1 MASRMLSRI
10 WLSALIFTTVVSS
23 QKGGTVR
30 MLAYPML
37 IKNQPLDAESYST
50 AITSLKRDHDID
62 LIVDF
67 TEYDIYQIDVVWP
80 GEFGDKFLDL
90 APFIPESLKNL
101 HNPQIYNA
109 NNLQGRQVAVPFFA
123 DYGTVFY
130 RTDLLEKYNYTGPP
144 ETWDEMESMMAK
156 IVPEERKTNPMFF
169 GYVGQLNA
177 YEGLTC
183 NFLEWIASN
192 DGGYIVDQFN
202 LSVTVNNPNA
212 GYSPLASLVYDE
224 PLTERMW
231 LSGNTLFI
239 RLWATMIF
247 NTMTSKT
254 FPKDARGNPAFNMVR
269 IPGKTKNLSGATL
282 GGFQLAVNKFTRN
295 VNASVKAVQAMMT
308 REFQVKRLEMTK
320 VWPTIPSIY
329 GGYGNPSS
337 QRLQRHRIIL
347 REVYLAVNKILRD
360 DMTASQ
366 GLRDLSISVA
376 KALGGTKIPQHSQVH
391 QVTFVHFSDP
401 AGIVFMTISG
411 ILAIANIVLFIVIFL
426 NRTNRVLSAASPLFL
441 LMMVAGTLIGHAAIY
456 VYTGRPS
463 SLKCVLQPWFV
474 VGGYSV
480 TVAALISRTWRIYQ
494 IFRNPYSMI
503 QVTNPELLKTWV
515 YLTALNI
522 FLLVLW
528 TFFNA
533 PAPALS
539 RNTQTGWIMI
549 GLLFTYNALMLGG
562 AVFLTSRTRRVQGP
576 FNEARYVGYAVYTMV
591 LVDVILIMALVFN
604 RVDRSHI
611 SHSVIKTQSF
621 PACQIESMESA
632 RTTGKTHGGSARV
645 LPPGVK
651 AGANENGYTQ
661 VVDGDICARWA
672 TMRWMLG
679 FTSWKA
685 VRISIIPASKLMFLY
700 FPQNDGSSHAPE
712 KDDLGLAIQ
721 VRSVMIE
728 DVMKKDEFLFD
739 VTVNGVF
746 YQFQVGCEERKR
758 FWMDV
763 LASLDPSLKCV

>member
-1 MASRMLSRI
+1 
-10 WLSALIFTTVVSS
+10 
-23 QKGGTVR
+23 
-30 MLAYPML
+30 
-37 IKNQPLDAESYST
+37 
-50 AITSLKRDHDID
+50 
-62 LIVDF
+62 
-67 TEYDIYQIDVVWP
+67 
-80 GEFGDKFLDL
+80 
-90 APFIPESLKNL
+90 
-101 HNPQIYNA
+101 
-109 NNLQGRQVAVPFFA
+109 
-123 DYGTVFY
+123 
-130 RTDLLEKYNYTGPP
+130 
-144 ETWDEMESMMAK
+144 
-156 IVPEERKTNPMFF
+156 
-169 GYVGQLNA
+169 
-177 YEGLTC
+177 
-183 NFLEWIASN
+183 
-192 DGGYIVDQFN
+192 
-202 LSVTVNNPNA
+202 
-212 GYSPLASLVYDE
+212 
-224 PLTERMW
+224 
-231 LSGNTLFI
+231 
-239 RLWATMIF
+239 MIF

-329 GGYGNPSS
+329 GDPVFCQMVPQCKVMETLQVAARPAAATSPNYLAAS
-337 QRLQRHRIIL
+337 QRVERSFDFRG
-347 REVYLAVNKILRD
+347 K
-360 DMTASQ
+360 
-366 GLRDLSISVA
+366 SVR
-376 KALGGTKIPQHSQVH
+376 GTKIPQHSQVH

-533 PAPALS
+533 PAPALPKHP
-539 RNTQTGWIMI
+539 NGWIMI

-591 LVDVILIMALVFN
+591 LVDVILIMALLFN

-661 VVDGDICARWA
+661 GRC
-672 TMRWMLG
+672 
-679 FTSWKA
+679 
-685 VRISIIPASKLMFLY
+685 
-700 FPQNDGSSHAPE
+700 
-712 KDDLGLAIQ
+712 
-721 VRSVMIE
+721 
-728 DVMKKDEFLFD
+728 
-739 VTVNGVF
+739 
-746 YQFQVGCEERKR
+746 
-758 FWMDV
+758 
-763 LASLDPSLKCV
+763 